1 MTFDR
6 PLLAGVMG
14 WPVMHSRSPLMHN
27 HWFAALGL
35 KGGYVPL
42 AIPPDGLEAALRALP
57 ALGFAGCN
65 LTIPHKQAAMD
76 IVDEVDDTAR
86 LIGAISCV
94 TVLPDGRLRGSNND
108 WIGFL
113 GCLRDAAP
121 DWSGT
126 DGPAVVIG
134 AGGGARAV
142 TFALQQAGV
151 PEIRL
156 ANRSPDRAMTLAADL
171 GSPCRV
177 VDWSDRAA
185 ALQGAAVLV
194 NTTSLGMVGNP
205 SLDLALD
212 LLPASAIVVDI
223 VYTPLETPLLR
234 QARLRGHLTVNGLG
248 MLLHQ
253 AVPAWQA
260 WFGLTP
266 VVTADLRTKMETDIR
281 AAMPAPE
288 NQAER

>member
-1 MTFDR
+1 VSFDR

-42 AIPPDGLEAALRALP
+42 AIPPEGLAAALRALP

-65 LTIPHKQAAMD
+65 LTIPHKQAAME
-76 IVDEVDDTAR
+76 IVDELDDTAR

-94 TVLPDGRLRGSNND
+94 TVLPDGRLRGTNND

-113 GCLRDAAP
+113 GSLREAAP
-121 DWSGT
+121 DWTGAE
-126 DGPAVVIG
+126 GAAVVIG

-142 TFALQQAGV
+142 AYALQQAGV
-151 PEIRL
+151 PDIRL
-156 ANRSPDRAMTLAADL
+156 ANRSPDRAATLAAEV
-171 GSPCRV
+171 GAPCRV
-177 VDWSDRAA
+177 VDWADRAA
-185 ALQGAAVLV
+185 ALAGAALVV

-205 SLDLALD
+205 PLDLPLN
-212 LLPASAIVVDI
+212 LLPPSAIVVDI
-223 VYTPLETPLLR
+223 VYIPLESPLLR
-234 QARLRGHLTVNGLG
+234 QARRRGYRTLNGLG

-266 VVTADLRTKMETDIR
+266 VVTPALRALMEADIR
-281 AAMPAPE
+281 AALPPPDDPE
-288 NQAER
+288 EP